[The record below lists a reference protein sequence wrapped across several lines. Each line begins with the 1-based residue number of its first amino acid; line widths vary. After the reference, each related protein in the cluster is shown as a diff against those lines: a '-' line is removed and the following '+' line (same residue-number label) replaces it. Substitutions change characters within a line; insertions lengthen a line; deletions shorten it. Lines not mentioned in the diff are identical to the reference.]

1 MFLQKDENEISCCK
15 RSTLNIV
22 EKSFLSIRYFF
33 VSLQKRQHMNKRKK
47 KKKRTKSLRKKNNR
61 RKKSVLIISK
71 DNSNADGTIQL
82 NNTYI
87 NFTGKDLGS
96 EKREK
101 LKIVL
106 TVIGIIVPVLMAIL
120 SNTTCS
126 NSTTKFPDEERI
138 QTLIEDYRTI
148 TNSSNYIECR
158 KLYSPIVERYYNSYN
173 IDIDSVVK
181 LHKSYNRKFGVRG
194 KISNIYEESL
204 VINKTNNNKVEVSFN
219 EDFLLDR
226 DDTTKNTM
234 FLLKKYFV
242 VDNEYKIVCEYEE
255 IIKEW

>member
-1 MFLQKDENEISCCK
+1 
-15 RSTLNIV
+15 
-22 EKSFLSIRYFF
+22 
-33 VSLQKRQHMNKRKK
+33 MNNKKK
-47 KKKRTKSLRKKNNR
+47 KKKRSRSSRKKNNR
-61 RKKSVLIISK
+61 RNNSTLVLSK
-71 DNSNADGTIQL
+71 DKSNPDSTIQL

-87 NFTGKDLGS
+87 NFTRKDICS

-106 TVIGIIVPVLMAIL
+106 TIIGIIIPVLIAIQ
-120 SNTTCS
+120 SNITCS
-126 NSTTKFPDEERI
+126 NSTTEFPDKERI

-148 TNSSNYIECR
+148 TNSSNYIECG

-181 LHKSYNRKFGVRG
+181 LHKSYNRKFGIRG